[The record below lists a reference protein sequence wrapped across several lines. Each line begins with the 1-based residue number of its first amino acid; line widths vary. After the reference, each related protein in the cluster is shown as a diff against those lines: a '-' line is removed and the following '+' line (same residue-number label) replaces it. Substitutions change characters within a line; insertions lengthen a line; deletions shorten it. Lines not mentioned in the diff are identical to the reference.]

1 MVGDILGTPGSRSNN
16 SKVYFSEKPLI
27 RELKILLHTALTIS
41 ESYTVHKKT
50 NNTNLQFN

>member
-16 SKVYFSEKPLI
+16 VHFSEKPLI

-41 ESYTVHKKT
+41 ENYTVHKKT